1 MLLRYAILGLL
12 DGQDLHG
19 YRIKSVFE
27 ERIGPF
33 WSLNF
38 GQIYQTLK
46 DLKRRGLVEGRLDQ
60 GDGHIGRW
68 VYSLTPKGRRAL
80 DTWLRRSPRSP
91 QPIRDEI
98 FIRLLVLDRKQL
110 EPSLAQLASQ
120 EHVYREHLTRLTAHR
135 RSLEPLVTEERLL
148 NSLAADAALF
158 HAEAHLK
165 WLEHCAAVLKAWSV
179 SPAGADRPAETTG
192 EPPSARVTA
201 TAALAA
207 SPVAD
212 SEAAGQ
218 QEPEV
223 PDAKAPATRVR
234 RRR

>member
-46 DLKRRGLVEGRLDQ
+46 DLKRGGLVEGRFDQ

-68 VYSLTPKGRRAL
+68 VYSVTPKGRRAL
-80 DTWLRRSPRSP
+80 DTWLKRSPRSP

-98 FIRLLVLDRKQL
+98 FIRLLVLDRKEL
-110 EPSLAQLASQ
+110 APSLAQLANQ
-120 EHVYREHLTRLTAHR
+120 EHVYREYLTRLTAHR

-165 WLEHCAAVLKAWSV
+165 WLEHCAAVLKAWNASASSGSRSV
-179 SPAGADRPAETTG
+179 GAIPGPFTACAAAARSAVVPSVAE
-192 EPPSARVTA
+192 SA
-201 TAALAA
+201 AA
-207 SPVAD
+207 D
-212 SEAAGQ
+212 E
-218 QEPEV
+218 QEPEM
-223 PDAKAPATRVR
+223 PDPKAPPARVR